1 MNETKRIKTS
11 ADYRNGSLAQQVLR
25 MYENGSTPQEIQK
38 EMGYK
43 NISNVYGILNVA
55 GIKTGRKYSIDH
67 IDHSQVVS
75 MKQSGM
81 NNAEIARELKIS
93 TTSVSN
99 ILARNGIVSKKIEEI
114 PEEQMLPVPEI
125 EEKKIEI
132 PKVTVYGKKYYDV
145 TVLY

>member
-1 MNETKRIKTS
+1 MKETKRIKTS
-11 ADYRNGSLAQQVLR
+11 ADYRNGSMAQQVLR

-43 NISNVYGILNVA
+43 NISNVYGILNVS

-67 IDHSQVVS
+67 IDHDQVVS

-93 TTSVSN
+93 ATSVCN
-99 ILARNGIVSKKIEEI
+99 ILARIGIVS
-114 PEEQMLPVPEI
+114 
-125 EEKKIEI
+125 
-132 PKVTVYGKKYYDV
+132 
-145 TVLY
+145 